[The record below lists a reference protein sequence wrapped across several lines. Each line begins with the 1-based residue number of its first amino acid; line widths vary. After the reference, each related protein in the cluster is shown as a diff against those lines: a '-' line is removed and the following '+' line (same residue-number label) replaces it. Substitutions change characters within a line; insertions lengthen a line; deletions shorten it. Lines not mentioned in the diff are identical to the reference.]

1 MNDFFKIDDRIMSVG
16 EKALQIVEP
25 SFCEIDEITEYNQN
39 KVLKAFIDNRVSES
53 YFGGSTGY
61 GYSDR
66 GRETLESV
74 FADIVGAE
82 DSIYRHNF
90 VSGTHTIATALFGV
104 LRPNDTMLSVT
115 GEPYDTLL
123 STLGLRAAS
132 GSFSEFGIKYEQI
145 DLKPDGTVD
154 IGKMIERVKKGGV
167 KVVYIQRSRGY
178 SLRPSLSVNTIKNII
193 DEVKAVNR
201 DIIVMVD
208 NCYGEFVEKAE
219 PTQLG
224 ADLIMGSLIKNPG
237 GGIAPTGGYIAGR
250 EDLVEKCACRLTAP
264 GIGKEVGATLG
275 HLRELYLGLFNAP
288 HVTGEALKS
297 AVFASAFLELLGFEV
312 TPRHD
317 EKRADIIQTVVL
329 KTADGLVSFCQGM
342 QSGAPVDAYVIPE
355 PWDMPGYD
363 DQVIMAAG
371 AFTNGASI
379 ELSADGPLREPY
391 AAWMQG
397 GLNFHSAK
405 TGILL
410 AAQKMLENGVELK
423 LG

>member
-1 MNDFFKIDDRIMSVG
+1 MNNFFNIDDRIIAAG
-16 EKALQIVEP
+16 ERALKSAAD
-25 SFCEIDEITEYNQN
+25 SFSEIESITEYNQN
-39 KVLKAFIDNRVSES
+39 KVLKAFIDNRVSEAS
-53 YFGGSTGY
+53 FGGSTGY

-66 GRETLESV
+66 GRETLEAV
-74 FADIVGAE
+74 FAQIVGAS

-104 LRPNDTMLSVT
+104 LRPGDTMLCVT

-123 STLGLRAAS
+123 STLGLRKAS

-145 DLKPDGTVD
+145 DLIDNGKAD
-154 IGKMIERVKKGGV
+154 IGAISQRVEQGGV
-167 KVVYIQRSRGY
+167 KAVYIQRSRGY
-178 SLRPSLSVNTIKNII
+178 TLRPSLSVDDIGKIVLAVRAASENVII
-193 DEVKAVNR
+193 
-201 DIIVMVD
+201 MVD
-208 NCYGEFVEKAE
+208 NCYGEFVERLE
-219 PTQLG
+219 PTQIG

-237 GGIAPTGGYIAGR
+237 GGIAPTGGYIAGNA
-250 EDLVEKCACRLTAP
+250 ELVEKCACRLTAP

-297 AVFASAFLELLGFEV
+297 AIFASAFFGELGFEV
-312 TPRHD
+312 SPRPSQH
-317 EKRADIIQTVVL
+317 RADIIQTVVL
-329 KTADGLVSFCQGM
+329 GSEDGLISFCRGM
-342 QSGAPVDAYVIPE
+342 QSGAPVDAYVTPE

-363 DQVIMAAG
+363 NKVIMAAG

-379 ELSADGPLREPY
+379 ELSADGPVRPPY

-410 AAQKMLENGVELK
+410 AAQKMLENGVK
-423 LG
+423 MQHG